1 MFNAFDIK
9 RIIVTEEKGEPE
21 AVAMV
26 EFSMDSQKPDLKA
39 FKLEL
44 RKWMMA
50 LHGQKT
56 LGEEKKAAGD
66 DDESDDAT
74 Q

>member
-9 RIIVTEEKGEPE
+9 RIVVTEEKGEPE

-26 EFSMDSQKPDLKA
+26 EFSMDSAKPDMRA

-44 RKWMMA
+44 KKWMMA

-56 LGEEKKAAGD
+56 L
-66 DDESDDAT
+66 DEAQNESNDAT